1 MVSLTSF
8 LWARSLFFSDGTNT
22 HYLDRFVTEGGPS
35 VDKLLPG
42 DQIWRINGEDVK
54 NAPRD
59 HVIQLVRACKETVS
73 LSVCQPPLDN
83 SARKSA
89 LLSAAKKAKLKTNP
103 SRVRFAEGVVI
114 NGAPPLPLSQSAA
127 RDSSEPVGPLMPNV
141 LKVYLENGPSRSST
155 TRLPPCRTY

>member
-1 MVSLTSF
+1 MLSSRRVRTKGELLTSSTKPVDSTVK
-8 LWARSLFFSDGTNT
+8 SLLRRASTKF
-22 HYLDRFVTEGGPS
+22 
-35 VDKLLPG
+35 LPG

-59 HVIQLVRACKETVS
+59 HVIQPVRACKETVS